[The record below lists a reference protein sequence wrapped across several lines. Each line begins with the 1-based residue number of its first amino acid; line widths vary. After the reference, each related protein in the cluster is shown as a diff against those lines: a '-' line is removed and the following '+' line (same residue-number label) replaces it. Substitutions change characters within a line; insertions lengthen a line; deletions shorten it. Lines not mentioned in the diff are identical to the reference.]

1 MLLVDAALKHPKQVV
16 RYDDTKDDEMSCVE
30 EPDDDAEMS
39 DEDTETD
46 SLLAQK
52 LHKVWKSQ
60 SPPNHKETLLR
71 SWYVIYEQRKK
82 ILFITKLLNRFLH
95 DKAGPVQSFQMKC
108 FKPKCGSGNILKNTP
123 QHLPDYVDNF
133 YLSDIIAGPLTV
145 IPKGSQNFE
154 ILNYEQVVEL
164 FNQARLI
171 AKFSKYV
178 YTILAI
184 CSS

>member
-30 EPDDDAEMS
+30 EPDDDVEMS

-95 DKAGPVQSFQMKC
+95 DKAGPVQSFQRKC